1 MSRRQTNYL
10 YLALSVVYVIITIIQ
25 SYADGMLPAWL
36 YVSVAMVTVEIS
48 IFETMKM
55 TIAAITKVHN
65 MRLKMIN
72 HYQRSMVRHIYLL
85 GKFQCTEDEKL
96 ECQKILENDKSSREK
111 PKQVNYAKLSD
122 KIISIIDFVEIFVC
136 VGIILITPLKVIP
149 YDLITNKFISAMS
162 LLSFAMMFF
171 TLYVGTIEKSD
182 DIWQEFENDLKTER
196 YYLDIIEKIANN
208 SDKNQTNAP

>member
-72 HYQRSMVRHIYLL
+72 HHQRSR
-85 GKFQCTEDEKL
+85 
-96 ECQKILENDKSSREK
+96 
-111 PKQVNYAKLSD
+111 
-122 KIISIIDFVEIFVC
+122 
-136 VGIILITPLKVIP
+136 
-149 YDLITNKFISAMS
+149 
-162 LLSFAMMFF
+162 
-171 TLYVGTIEKSD
+171 
-182 DIWQEFENDLKTER
+182 
-196 YYLDIIEKIANN
+196 
-208 SDKNQTNAP
+208 